1 VNCDGFVE
9 TIDKLPGTRSVMPR
23 TAAALLAGISLFAAV
38 ASASGRASTITF
50 GPGANPAVAVSA
62 VPAPLAAG
70 GEAGTGYLGF
80 GVDFSTGGREG
91 VFCDEYLGW
100 SCTVQAFGGVNRSGD
115 LDLLTGVDGRI
126 VVPGT
131 LAQGLTS
138 QIYAEAGYAA
148 AGALLLTVYDID
160 GNDIGHV
167 LNGNPTGPH
176 GRTTF
181 SIIAPG
187 ATIASF
193 AISSP
198 GADGF
203 GVDVIALATP
213 IGIPEPGS
221 LALIGAGVLG
231 LGLIRRRRNQGPT
244 AS

>member
-1 VNCDGFVE
+1 
-9 TIDKLPGTRSVMPR
+9 MPR
-23 TAAALLAGISLFAAV
+23 TVAALLTGLCLFAAV
-38 ASASGRASTITF
+38 APAGSRAATITF
-50 GPGANPAVAVSA
+50 GPGANPGIAVST

-70 GEAGTGYLGF
+70 GEAGTGYVGF
-80 GVDFSTGGREG
+80 GVDFSMGRREG

-100 SCTVQAFGGVNRSGD
+100 SCTVQAFGGVDGSGD
-115 LDLLTGVDGRI
+115 LDLLTAVDGRI

-138 QIYAEAGYAA
+138 QFYAEAGYAA

-167 LNGNPTGPH
+167 LNGSPVGPH

-181 SIIAPG
+181 SITTPTAR
-187 ATIASF
+187 IASF

-203 GVDVIALATP
+203 GVDVISLATP
-213 IGIPEPGS
+213 IGVPEPGS
-221 LALIGAGVLG
+221 LALMGAGMLA
-231 LGLIRRRRNQGPT
+231 LGLIRRRRR
-244 AS
+244 

>member
-1 VNCDGFVE
+1 
-9 TIDKLPGTRSVMPR
+9 MPR
-23 TAAALLAGISLFAAV
+23 TVAALLSGIALFAAV
-38 ASASGRASTITF
+38 ASVGSRAATITF
-50 GPGANPAVAVSA
+50 GPGANPGIAVSA

-70 GEAGTGYLGF
+70 GEVGTGYIGF
-80 GVDFSTGGREG
+80 GVDFSRGGREG
-91 VFCDEYLGW
+91 VFCDEYLGR
-100 SCTVQAFGGVNRSGD
+100 SCIVQAFGGVNGSGD

-160 GNDIGHV
+160 GNGIGHV
-167 LNGNPTGPH
+167 LNGNPVGPH

-181 SIIAPG
+181 SITAPG
-187 ATIASF
+187 AMIASF

-203 GVDVIALATP
+203 GVDVISLATP
-213 IGIPEPGS
+213 IGIPEPSS
-221 LALIGAGVLG
+221 LALIGGGILG
-231 LGLIRRRRNQGPT
+231 LGLIRRRRGKRPT
-244 AS
+244 ASRRRENRPMGAAL